1 MFEGSLGPAITG
13 VAMKRFTTLLLC
25 ALLAACASTPPPSPE
40 GLFHDELFVQ
50 PPQAIRVDDI
60 FAISEDMKRYARV
73 DMAASLRSKGLQ
85 KGLFD
90 ALYSKQQLQLE
101 YDAERTRNATEAFD
115 ARAGNCLSLVI
126 MTAAFAKHLGMK
138 VSYQSVYTD
147 ETWTRNHDTYFASGH
162 VNLILGP
169 SWIETTSGSATPSWT
184 IDFLPP
190 QDKRNQRAREI
201 SESTIVAMYMNN
213 RAAESLAAGDLN
225 AAYAW
230 ARSAVTH
237 EPTFLSA
244 YNTLG
249 VIYLRAGHPAAA
261 ERALAQVL
269 QRDARS
275 TVAMTNM
282 VRVLAVQGRAEE
294 SAALARTLARIDPE
308 PPYFFFDQGQAAVQ
322 RGDYAS
328 ARNWFAKEVA
338 RAPYHHEFHFWLAVT
353 ELQLGDVESAR
364 TQLHLAL
371 NTSTTPRNQQLYAA
385 KLDRLKHA
393 ALQ

>member
-1 MFEGSLGPAITG
+1 MFEGSPGLAITG
-13 VAMKRFTTLLLC
+13 VAMKRFSALLLC

-50 PPQAIRVDDI
+50 PPDSIRVDDI
-60 FAISEDMKRYARV
+60 FAMSDKMKRYASV

-85 KGLFD
+85 KGLLE
-90 ALYSKQQLQLE
+90 ALYSKNQLQLE
-101 YDAERTRNATEAFD
+101 YDAERTRTAAEAFE
-115 ARAGNCLSLVI
+115 ARAGNCLSLVV

-162 VNLILGP
+162 VNLTLGP
-169 SWIETTSGSATPSWT
+169 RSLDASRGTQPTWT

-190 QDKRNQRAREI
+190 EDRRGQRAREI
-201 SESTIVAMYMNN
+201 NESTIVAMYMNN

-230 ARSAVTH
+230 ARAAVTH